1 MADRLTE
8 TLLAS
13 LEIPGDITIGEARRF
28 IQNEDGLRCL
38 VGVEVRFSEHAV
50 AEGFEPVL
58 GHEMFLPRFLGPAV
72 EGY

>member
-38 VGVEVRFSEHAV
+38 VGVEVRF
-50 AEGFEPVL
+50 L
-58 GHEMFLPRFLGPAV
+58 I
-72 EGY
+72 